1 MKLNMELCSLVADIE
16 QIIGSECY
24 NPNSYDGWNNL
35 EGCEFRYP
43 ISIRTQS
50 GDFTKVKTNINTTPL
65 LSKEDITPESI
76 KYMKYKFGSNELF
89 IGLGIIKALEFLERT
104 YGLDFN
110 ELKKQQNRSTTTKR
124 P

>member
-24 NPNSYDGWNNL
+24 NPNSYDGWNDV

-43 ISIRTQS
+43 ISIKTQS
-50 GDFTKVKTNINTTPL
+50 GNFTKVKTNINTTPL

-110 ELKKQQNRSTTTKR
+110 ELEKTTK
-124 P
+124 